1 MLRSMFAAVSGL
13 RSHQTMMDVIGNNIA
28 NVNTVGYKSA
38 SAEFQDL
45 LSQMLKGAGGP
56 QNGLGGSNP
65 AQIGI
70 GTKVGAITTSFT
82 QGALQQTGRTTDLA
96 IQGDGFFVADNG
108 GQRVYTRAG
117 SLSFDVDGRLVTP
130 DGAKIQGWSADPT
143 GAIDTNQEIGGIAL
157 PPGQTIAPAETQN
170 VKLGGNLPADAV
182 AGTTIST
189 SISVYDKQGTQT
201 PVNFDFVKTATAN
214 QWTVQPKNAAGAN
227 LGAPTT
233 VTFNAATGQPSITG
247 FQVTPPGQ
255 WDANGV
261 HIDFGPPGDASSL
274 VQFSGSRTLSAINQD
289 GSPLGSLQSFAFSPT
304 GLITGVF
311 SNGQNKTLA
320 QVALASFNNPMGL
333 EKAGSSLYRETVN
346 SGLPQIGQSGTN
358 GRGLLATGTVEMSNV
373 DLGQEFTN
381 MIVAQRGFQA
391 NARVIT
397 ASDELLQ
404 DLVNLKR

>member
-13 RSHQTMMDVIGNNIA
+13 RGHQTMMDVIGNNIA

-45 LSQMLKGAGGP
+45 LSQTLKGAGGP

-65 AQIGI
+65 AQVGI
-70 GTKVGAITTSFT
+70 GTKIGSITTSFT

-96 IQGDGFFVADNG
+96 IQGDGFFVADNA
-108 GQRVYTRAG
+108 GQRTYTRAG

-130 DGAKIQGWSADPT
+130 DGAKIQGWTADT
-143 GAIDTNQEIGGIAL
+143 LGNIDTNTQIGGIAL

-170 VKLGGNLPADAV
+170 LRLGGNLPADAV
-182 AGTTIST
+182 AGTIIAT
-189 SISVYDKQGTQT
+189 SISVYDRQGTLT
-201 PVNFDFVKTATAN
+201 PVNFDFTKTANAN
-214 QWTVQPKNAAGAN
+214 EWSVQPRNAGGAAI
-227 LGAPTT
+227 GAPTV
-233 VTFNAATGQPSITG
+233 VTFSAATGQPSITG
-247 FQVTPPGQ
+247 FQVTPPGT

-261 HIDFGPPGDASSL
+261 HVDFGVPGDASSL
-274 VQFSGSRTLSAINQD
+274 VQFAGSRTLSALSQD

-304 GLITGVF
+304 GVITGVF

-320 QVALASFNNPMGL
+320 QVSMASFNNPMGL
-333 EKAGSSLYRETVN
+333 ERVGGSLYREPVN
-346 SGLPQIGQSGTN
+346 PGLPQLGQAGTN